1 MHIYEFIP
9 FDKKVIPLRKDYKK
23 LYWKGLYK
31 QNHFREAKNTCYK
44 YTKITKHV
52 YEVKTAQFHR
62 YDDMSSYV

>member
-1 MHIYEFIP
+1 
-9 FDKKVIPLRKDYKK
+9 
-23 LYWKGLYK
+23 
-31 QNHFREAKNTCYK
+31 NHFREAKNTCYK